1 MGEALFILRLFILFI
16 VEGFFP
22 LNSSVS
28 LPSVGNHLQVE
39 VFFVRNNRS
48 NIRSV
53 KKGSKLMKTNRIKQ
67 TQAKQQQ
74 QQQDK
79 KQTIETSLKA
89 VTSVQI
95 LTHNNEI

>member
-1 MGEALFILRLFILFI
+1 MGEALFILRLFKLFI